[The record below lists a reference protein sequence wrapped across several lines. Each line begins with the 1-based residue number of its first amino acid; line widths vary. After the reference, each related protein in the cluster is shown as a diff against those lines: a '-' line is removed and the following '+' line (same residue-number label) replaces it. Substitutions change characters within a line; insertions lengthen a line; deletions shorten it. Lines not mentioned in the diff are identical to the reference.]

1 MVEDYK
7 AKSIT
12 VLKDLE
18 AIRKR
23 PSMYVGD
30 TGFRGLHH
38 ILQEVLDN
46 SIDEAMAGFCNNIKV
61 ILHKDKSAT
70 VIDDGR
76 GIPVDIH
83 PEEKKPALEL
93 VLTVLH
99 AGGKFDK
106 RTYKVSG
113 GLHGVGVSVTN
124 ALSRYLDAKIKR
136 DNKIYYQR
144 FEKGRKVSELK
155 IIGEAKGTGTEIKF
169 LPDNEIFEDI
179 DFDYDYIAKRLR
191 ELAFLNA
198 GLKIEFKDERSNKE
212 EVFYYKGGIK
222 EFVEF
227 LNKNKNKLSDKVIYF
242 SKENKLMLEVALQ
255 YNDSYQESV
264 HSFVNNINTIEGGT
278 HEEGFRTAVTRVVND
293 YIKKNKLTDIKLSG
307 EDAREGL
314 TCIISLK
321 IPEPQFEGQTKTRLG
336 NSDVKGIVS
345 SIVYENLSNYFEENP
360 SAAKTIINKCVSA
373 AKAREAARKA
383 RELVRRKSVLES
395 GSLPG
400 KLADCQERDP
410 SKTELFIVEGD
421 SAGGSSISGRDR
433 KFQAILPLRG
443 KILNV
448 EKARLD
454 KIFRNNE
461 IINLISALGCGI
473 AEEFDISKL
482 RYHKIIITSDSD
494 VDGAHIAC
502 LLLTF
507 FYRYMKPLVDNGYVY
522 VAQPPLYGVKIGSKT
537 IYLRDDKELENY
549 IEKDKDVKFQRFKG
563 LGEMNPEQLWE
574 TTMDPEKRILKKIMI
589 EDALMADQIFTI
601 LMGDEV
607 EPRRDFISKYAKT
620 VKNLD
625 I

>member
-1 MVEDYK
+1 MVENYD

-18 AIRKR
+18 AVRSR
-23 PSMYVGD
+23 PSMYIGD
-30 TGFRGLHH
+30 VSFRGLHH
-38 ILQEVLDN
+38 LLQEVLDN
-46 SIDEAMAGFCNNIKV
+46 SIDECLAGFCKSIKV
-61 ILHKDKSAT
+61 ILHKDGSAT

-83 PEEKKPALEL
+83 PQEKKPALEL

-106 RTYKVSG
+106 RTYKISG

-124 ALSRYLDAKIKR
+124 ALSKYLEAKVRR
-136 DNKIYYQR
+136 DGKEYFQR
-144 FEKGRKVSELK
+144 FEKGKKVSELK
-155 IIGEAKGTGTEIKF
+155 VLGTTNERGTEIKF
-169 LPDNEIFEDI
+169 LPDSEIFPETN
-179 DFDYDYIAKRLR
+179 FDHDYISKRLR

-198 GLKIEFKDERSNKE
+198 GLKIEFEDERDGKKE
-212 EVFYYKGGIK
+212 TFQYNGGIK
-222 EFVEF
+222 EFVEY
-227 LNKNKNKLSDKVIYF
+227 LNKNKNKLFDKVIYF
-242 SKENKLMLEVALQ
+242 NKENKVTLEVAMQ
-255 YNDSYQESV
+255 YNDSYQDSIF
-264 HSFVNNINTIEGGT
+264 SFVNNISTLGGT
-278 HEEGFRTAVTRVVND
+278 HEEGFRTALTRVVND
-293 YIKKNKLTDIKLSG
+293 YIKKNKITDMRLEG
-307 EDAREGL
+307 EDLREGL
-314 TCIISLK
+314 TAIISLK
-321 IPEPQFEGQTKTRLG
+321 IPDPQFEGQTKTRLG
-336 NSDVKGIVS
+336 NSDVKGTVS
-345 SIVYENLSNYFEENP
+345 SIVYENLTNFFEENP
-360 SAAKTIINKCVSA
+360 NVIKIIINKCISA

-400 KLADCQERDP
+400 KLADCQEKDP

-421 SAGGSSISGRDR
+421 SAGGSSISARDR

-443 KILNV
+443 KVLNV

-454 KIFRNNE
+454 KIYKNNE

-473 AEEFDISKL
+473 AEEFDINKL
-482 RYHKIIITSDSD
+482 RYHKIIILTDAD
-494 VDGAHIAC
+494 VDGSHIAC

-507 FYRYMKPLVDNGYVY
+507 FYRYMKPLVDSGYVY
-522 VAQPPLYGVKIGSKT
+522 VGQPPLYGIKVGSKT
-537 IYLRDDKELENY
+537 IYLRDDKELEAY
-549 IEKDKDVKFQRFKG
+549 VEKDNDVKFQRFKG
-563 LGEMNPEQLWE
+563 LGEMNPDQLWE
-574 TTMDPEKRILKKIMI
+574 TTMEPDKRILKKITI
-589 EDALMADQIFTI
+589 DDALMADQIFTI

>member
-1 MVEDYK
+1 MPENYD

-18 AIRKR
+18 AVRSI

-46 SIDEAMAGFCNNIKV
+46 SIDECLAGFCKNIKV
-61 ILHKDKSAT
+61 ILNKDGSVT

-83 PEEKKPALEL
+83 PQEKKPALEL

-106 RTYKVSG
+106 RTYKISG

-124 ALSRYLDAKIKR
+124 ALSKYLEAKVKR
-136 DNKIYYQR
+136 DGKIYFQR
-144 FEKGRKVSELK
+144 FEKGKKVSELK
-155 IIGEAKGTGTEIKF
+155 VIGTTKERGTEIKF
-169 LPDNEIFEDI
+169 MPDSEIFPDI
-179 DFDYDYIAKRLR
+179 NFDHDYISKRLR

-198 GLKIEFKDERSNKE
+198 GLKIEFEDERESKKE
-212 EVFYYKGGIK
+212 TFQYNGGIK

-227 LNKNKNKLSDKVIYF
+227 LNKNKNKLFEKVIYF
-242 SKENKLMLEVALQ
+242 NKENKVTLEIAMQ
-255 YNDSYQESV
+255 YNDSYQDSIF
-264 HSFVNNINTIEGGT
+264 SFVNNISTLGGT
-278 HEEGFRTAVTRVVND
+278 HEEGFRTALTRVVND
-293 YIKKNKLTDIKLSG
+293 YIKKNKITDIRLEG
-307 EDAREGL
+307 DDLREGL
-314 TCIISLK
+314 TAIISLK
-321 IPEPQFEGQTKTRLG
+321 IPDPQFEGQTKTRLG
-336 NSDVKGIVS
+336 NSDVKGTVS
-345 SIVYENLSNYFEENP
+345 SIVYEHLTNFFEENP
-360 SAAKTIINKCVSA
+360 NVIKIIISKCVGA

-400 KLADCQERDP
+400 KLADCQEKDP

-443 KILNV
+443 KVLNV

-473 AEEFDISKL
+473 AEEFDINKL

-494 VDGAHIAC
+494 VDGSHIAC

-507 FYRYMKPLVDNGYVY
+507 FYRYMKPLVDSGYVY

-537 IYLRDDKELENY
+537 LYLRDDKELENY

-607 EPRRDFISKYAKT
+607 EPRRDFISKYAKS